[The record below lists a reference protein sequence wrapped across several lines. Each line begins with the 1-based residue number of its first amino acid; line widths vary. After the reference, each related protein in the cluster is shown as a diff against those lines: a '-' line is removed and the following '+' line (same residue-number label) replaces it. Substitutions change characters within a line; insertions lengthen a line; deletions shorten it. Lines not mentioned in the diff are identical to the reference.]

1 MKVKYATTGWN
12 IVSSSIGSG
21 LPPATLGT
29 ATADGPDPGTAR
41 GRSVG
46 VPHGKVVRLRLIT
59 CILPGQPT
67 MLR

>member
-46 VPHGKVVRLRLIT
+46 VPIAKL
-59 CILPGQPT
+59 
-67 MLR
+67 